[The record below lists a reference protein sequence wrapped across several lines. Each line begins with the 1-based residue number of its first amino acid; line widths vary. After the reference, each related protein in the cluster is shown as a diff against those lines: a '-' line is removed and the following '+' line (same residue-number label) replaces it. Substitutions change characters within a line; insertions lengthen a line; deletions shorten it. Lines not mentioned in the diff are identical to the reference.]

1 MHLIYLISRLLPLL
15 IMPLMLP
22 HSLSG
27 QDRSPRMVHS
37 NHFEFPEAAYGFDGD
52 HYAGHVSAVALINRE
67 GKVVDFVITRAS
79 HQVFAE
85 AFAEALVKTPFR
97 PALRDGRPITAHAD
111 VRMNYERR
119 GDREM
124 MRTDTLRDRN
134 RFVAHY
140 GFGGFEIAD
149 PKRLD
154 QPLQLRNEVESFVV
168 LDDDDQ
174 PLEGEVRMQYF
185 IDRDGSTRL
194 ASPLTEADPR
204 IVEFARRTI
213 ASMRFNP
220 PTQRGRTVPVRVTQ
234 WFSHQYDGN

>member
-1 MHLIYLISRLLPLL
+1 MQPILPKIRLTSLLLFTLAAALPLTAL
-15 IMPLMLP
+15 
-22 HSLSG
+22 
-27 QDRSPRMVHS
+27 DRAPRMIHS
-37 NHFEFPEAAYGFDGD
+37 NHFEYPEAAYSFDGD
-52 HYAGHVSAVALINRE
+52 HYSGHVSAVALIDRE

-97 PALRDGRPITAHAD
+97 PGLQQGQPVTAHAD

-119 GDREM
+119 GERQM
-124 MRTDTLRDRN
+124 MRTDTLRERN
-134 RFVAHY
+134 RFVAHH

-154 QPLQLRNEVESFVV
+154 RPLELISEVESLVV
-168 LDDDDQ
+168 LDDDNQ

-194 ASPLTEADPR
+194 ATPLSEADPR
-204 IVEFARRTI
+204 IIEFARRVI
-213 ASMRFNP
+213 ASMRFEP
-220 PTQRGRTVPVRVTQ
+220 PMHRGRAVPVRVTQ
-234 WFSHQYDGN
+234 WFSHQYNAN